1 VPPFVGVE
9 PAEIFSTVRARAPGA
24 VVQVNHP
31 RMPGIGYFNR
41 MELDPATGV
50 AAGEG
55 FSFDFDT
62 IEVANG
68 FELKD
73 TKRFE
78 ANLKEWF
85 LLLNLGR
92 RYTAVGN
99 SDSHRLAFNWAG
111 WPRTYVRVV
120 DDRPAA
126 ASAGEVARALLAG
139 RAIVSNGPF
148 VHALV
153 DGMAGPGETLRAEQ
167 GTVTLQVSVRA
178 PRWMDVRR
186 AEAWVNGR
194 LVASTTRVTP
204 GDSVI
209 RIQWEKVLR
218 LDIVVIVRGD
228 RPLDVVLP
236 GSGAKPFA
244 FTNPIFVDIDGDG
257 TFRAPGPDVDTAK
270 EVPQK

>member
-1 VPPFVGVE
+1 
-9 PAEIFSTVRARAPGA
+9 
-24 VVQVNHP
+24 VQVNHP

-62 IEVANG
+62 IELMNG

-78 ANLKEWF
+78 GNLKEWF

-99 SDSHRLAFNWAG
+99 SDSHRLAFQWAG

-148 VHALV
+148 VQALV
-153 DGMAGPGETLRAEQ
+153 DGMAGPGETLRAEH

-186 AEAWVNGR
+186 AEAHVNGK
-194 LVASTTRVTP
+194 LVAFTNRTTA

-209 RIQWEKVLR
+209 RIQWEKVLH
-218 LDIVVIVRGD
+218 LDKDSWIVVTARGD

-236 GSGAKPFA
+236 GSGAKPYA

-257 TFRAPGPDVDTAK
+257 TFRAPGPDVAAAAELPGK
-270 EVPQK
+270 